1 MSQTNMVVVE
11 GKITRVFAGKTEKAP
26 SRVSIRNVD
35 DWKGNYVTR
44 YVNWTI
50 FPNCAGFENIKEGNT
65 VKIVGRISENS
76 YEKDG
81 QKIYTT
87 DVIANK
93 VEVSDN
99 VIDVP
104 QSEAP
109 AKTEAPATSAA
120 PAPVSEEAISE
131 DEIPF

>member
-11 GKITRVFAGKTEKAP
+11 GKITKVLAGKSDKAP
-26 SRVSIRNVD
+26 ARVSIRNVD

-50 FPNCAGFENIKEGNT
+50 FPNCLGFENIKEGNT
-65 VKIVGRISENS
+65 VKIVGRIAENN
-76 YEKDG
+76 YEKNG
-81 QKIYTT
+81 QKVYVT

-93 VEVSDN
+93 VELSDN
-99 VIDVP
+99 VIEVP
-104 QSEAP
+104 QAQAAP
-109 AKTEAPATSAA
+109 KKTEEVVIPE
-120 PAPVSEEAISE
+120 PVDDMTISE